1 MNDIYGSMQFFVLY
15 PNMTSKTE
23 KKMWNMIKYE
33 KYSNQGGKV
42 GKWASIS
49 RLWPTKINP

>member
-1 MNDIYGSMQFFVLY
+1 MQFFVLY

-33 KYSNQGGKV
+33 KYSNQSGKV